1 MNANYERSLAI
12 VKPDGMK
19 HRDTIG
25 RRIREAGFT
34 IVQSRIVRL
43 TPEQAS
49 EFYRS
54 KQTEP
59 NYHALIVALT
69 EGPIEA
75 LCVSRIDAIA
85 ELLWLVGPERH
96 QEAVRAAPGSLRA
109 MFADSRDELRNAV
122 HASEDPEAARAEIRF
137 FFPTLLL
144 EPIFSEQR
152 QHDYLAAMVNPT
164 LMEGLLLLAKERP
177 PEPVRWLS
185 DWLLLNNPYKP
196 KVVSAPAEPLY
207 NVGGTKRGGTVD
219 GISQVQGGHVGAQSE
234 CGCSEYRAK
243 GLCSCSLSTIAE
255 MDEELNFTAFIDL
268 CRFCS
273 IKSGPRLN
281 IFDKEAEQRQ
291 LLFKIRNI
299 LPIVVS

>member
-207 NVGGTKRGGTVD
+207 NVGGLNRGSVD

-255 MDEELNFTAFIDL
+255 ME
-268 CRFCS
+268 
-273 IKSGPRLN
+273 
-281 IFDKEAEQRQ
+281 
-291 LLFKIRNI
+291 
-299 LPIVVS
+299 